1 MAPTLENYLMRKL
14 NIKYGAARSVALLGR
29 LLLGMEKDE
38 PATAALRR
46 ECLILYGVLPAEYD
60 DHEAPVQTDPSKCNM
75 LYTPRAEILVSIQR
89 PVAEIVNEYEE
100 IIGPIQQRQQ
110 EQEQQEEEEQAL
122 LATQHKLE
130 QSQDWT
136 TETFEET
143 SSEESVSG
151 WTSKESAARES
162 SEDEELYIET
172 SPVLS
177 EKWDL
182 LEKEDDVSLLGDHV
196 VIGELSS
203 SLEESYSELL
213 DIELRGIEAAQHKE
227 EVVSLPDQ
235 HIFESSC
242 SDDSS
247 AASDP
252 RLRGID
258 ESQLRKISVQRR
270 AMVLAYEE
278 RYGSIQKRIDRDCH
292 GAPLEVK
299 CNLEKGLDATE
310 ELTESDAADEEE
322 EKIQEVSRKV
332 VMADPNILVKELKEQ
347 RAAKEELR
355 KREKRLNVILTRF
368 CPRFQKTSSEIIVDE
383 NVLQMAATGELSF
396 FGSLLTTIEDGGDST
411 DASYSVTSTST
422 LTLIKMCLLAVPPAS
437 TPAAMDRKEIVMAA
451 LDFLS
456 SVPPPPNA
464 DETDTR
470 ADAAIHTAGSTD
482 QLRLLP
488 LIRPQQM
495 SPDLENVSYQKVG
508 HWKLVEIES
517 QVATLEQV
525 FCTAAKSMHGLLGS
539 AFVPDWR
546 RAKISC

>member
-1 MAPTLENYLMRKL
+1 MAPTLEMYLMRRLK
-14 NIKYGAARSVALLGR
+14 IKYGAARSVALLGR

-46 ECLILYGVLPAEYD
+46 ECLRLYGVLPEEYD
-60 DHEAPVQTDPSKCNM
+60 DHEEPVQADPSKCNM
-75 LYTPRAEILVSIQR
+75 LYTRAEILELIQR
-89 PVAEIVNEYEE
+89 PVAEIVNDYEE
-100 IIGPIQQRQQ
+100 IIGPKLQRQQ

-122 LATQHKLE
+122 FASSTHKLQ

-136 TETFEET
+136 SETFEET
-143 SSEESVSG
+143 SSSEESVSG
-151 WTSKESAARES
+151 WTSKESARES

-172 SPVLS
+172 RPVLG
-177 EKWDL
+177 EECELW
-182 LEKEDDVSLLGDHV
+182 EKEDYISLLGNHN
-196 VIGELSS
+196 IGESS
-203 SLEESYSELL
+203 SCLEESQSDVL
-213 DIELRGIEAAQHKE
+213 DIELRGIYDAQQKE
-227 EVVSLPDQ
+227 EAVSLPDK
-235 HIFESSC
+235 HIFESSG

-258 ESQLRKISVQRR
+258 DSHLSKISLQRR

-278 RYGSIQKRIDRDCH
+278 KYGPIQKRIEQDGH
-292 GAPLEVK
+292 GAP
-299 CNLEKGLDATE
+299 EKGLDVTE

-322 EKIQEVSRKV
+322 EESIQEVSRKV
-332 VMADPNILVKELKEQ
+332 AMMDSKILVKELKEQ
-347 RAAKEELR
+347 RVLKEELR
-355 KREKRLNVILTRF
+355 KKEKRLDEILTRF
-368 CPRFQKTSSEIIVDE
+368 CPRFQETSPERTEDE
-383 NVLQMAATGELSF
+383 NVSQMAATGELSF
-396 FGSLLTTIEDGGDST
+396 FGSLLTTIDNGGDGT

-422 LTLIKMCLLAVPPAS
+422 RTLIKTCSLTVPPAS

-456 SVPPPPNA
+456 SVPPPLNA

-470 ADAAIHTAGSTD
+470 SDAAIHTAGSTD
-482 QLRLLP
+482 LLSLLP

-495 SPDLENVSYQKVG
+495 TPDLEEISWKKVG
-508 HWKLVEIES
+508 RWKLVEIES

-525 FCTAAKSMHGLLGS
+525 FCAAAKSMHGLLGS